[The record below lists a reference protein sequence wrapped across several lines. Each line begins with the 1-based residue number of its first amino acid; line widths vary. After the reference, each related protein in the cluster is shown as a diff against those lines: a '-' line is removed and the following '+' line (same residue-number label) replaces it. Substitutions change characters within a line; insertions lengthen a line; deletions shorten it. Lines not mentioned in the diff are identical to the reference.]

1 MELPKYDLIDVW
13 VITPEVAGRLLKGN
27 TNNRPVR
34 TRHLKNLVETF
45 KAGKFEYLSTIM
57 VDWNGE
63 VVDGQHRLIA
73 CRESG
78 VSFPA
83 IVVTGVDPETRKW
96 VDNNAGRSKNDILGF
111 LQLPKIGDMIR
122 VFRELEEGLPVNS
135 IRGSSNALDVSWF
148 EGLDES
154 TKELCV
160 WAHRQVKGK
169 TPHAGTMAAVLAHL
183 AKISFEDAEEFFVNQ
198 FVNKLRLEED
208 SPAYTLCRFADKW
221 LEDNK
226 ASRNVDGLV
235 YAIFYCWN
243 AYRDGRKVR
252 RMLLRD
258 ASGRLKRVKPY

>member
-1 MELPKYDLIDVW
+1 MELPKFDLIDVW
-13 VITPEVAGRLLKGN
+13 MITPEVADRLLKGN

-34 TRHLKNLVETF
+34 PLHVKSLMETF
-45 KAGKFEYLSTIM
+45 KAGKFKYLSMIM

-111 LQLPKIGDMIR
+111 LQLPKIGGMIR
-122 VFRELEEGLPVNS
+122 VFRELEEGRPVNS
-135 IRGSSNALDVSWF
+135 IRGSSNALDVNWF
-148 EGLDES
+148 EGLDAS
-154 TKELCV
+154 TQELCV

-169 TPHAGTMAAVLAHL
+169 TSHAGTMAAVLAHL

-198 FVNKLRLEED
+198 FVNKLHLEED
-208 SPAYTLCRFADKW
+208 SPAYTLRRFADKW
-221 LEDNK
+221 LATNK
-226 ASRNVDGLV
+226 ASRNVEDLV
-235 YAIFYCWN
+235 HAIFYCWN

-252 RMLLRD
+252 RIPLRD